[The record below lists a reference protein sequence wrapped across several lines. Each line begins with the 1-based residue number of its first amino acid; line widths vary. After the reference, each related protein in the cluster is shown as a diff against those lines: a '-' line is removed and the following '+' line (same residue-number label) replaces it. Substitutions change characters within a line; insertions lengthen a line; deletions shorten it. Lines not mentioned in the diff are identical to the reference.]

1 MISNEERQ
9 EVMQEL
15 RRNVLRGQD
24 VSLSTVA
31 TALGIELDA
40 GEAWDE
46 PCEVVWDRMCD
57 LIDRPISENV
67 HDGREF
73 ECSECGM
80 TWHLLDRE
88 SSCDEWAH
96 VRNPCYCPSCGAE
109 VIK

>member
-1 MISNEERQ
+1 MISKEERQ
-9 EVMQEL
+9 EVTQRL
-15 RRNVLRGQD
+15 RRNVIRDQD
-24 VSLSTVA
+24 VSMHTVL
-31 TALGIELDA
+31 TALGIRWDGSESYDEL
-40 GEAWDE
+40 
-46 PCEVVWDRMCD
+46 CESVWDRMCD

-96 VRNPCYCPSCGAE
+96 VRNPRYCPSCGAE
-109 VIK
+109 VIE